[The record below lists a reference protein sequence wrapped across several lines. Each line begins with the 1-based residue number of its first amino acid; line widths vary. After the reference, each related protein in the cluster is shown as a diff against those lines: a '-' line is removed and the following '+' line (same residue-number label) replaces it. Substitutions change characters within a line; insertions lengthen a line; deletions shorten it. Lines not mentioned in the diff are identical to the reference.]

1 MMFTLLLWAEWYNL
15 LHFPSWRSSWNWRMF
30 IFDNYH
36 NPDDVNRTNRTPNQ
50 LNAIECNRMIE
61 IRLPNAIES
70 QSNIT
75 VIFSIDSTYSIASK
89 KFDWLLFSEVTLN
102 PIEYHLN
109 LTQNFN
115 RINRI
120 LPRISDSIDIS
131 LIAFDNWIAII
142 RLHPNVFNW
151 FDWNFCSIPFDWHR
165 LVILVNIFK
174 NLLYFINIKSN
185 AMWPKNK
192 FLNNDTSQT
201 SWMFC
206 SQKTIFILS
215 LIASHV

>member
-75 VIFSIDSTYSIASK
+75 VIFSIDSTNSIAST
-89 KFDWLLFSEVTLN
+89 KFDWLSPSEVTLN
-102 PIEYHLN
+102 PIEYQSN

-120 LPRISDSIDIS
+120 LLRISDLIDI
-131 LIAFDNWIAII
+131 
-142 RLHPNVFNW
+142 RLR
-151 FDWNFCSIPFDWHR
+151 STIFDWHR
-165 LVILVNIFK
+165 LDISKDELWPFITCHPRFTTRMLAKDVI
-174 NLLYFINIKSN
+174 
-185 AMWPKNK
+185 
-192 FLNNDTSQT
+192 
-201 SWMFC
+201 
-206 SQKTIFILS
+206 
-215 LIASHV
+215 